1 MVQKEQQCSQT
12 MLVSILRRG
21 AAIWGLYNTK
31 LMSFST
37 PYVHYYISTG
47 RRGGIFF
54 QVAVAMHQGMLSPFP
69 SSSEE
74 EKNNFTHASPSL
86 SLFLCR
92 ERQRLPFKCRV
103 SDTPPSSSSRE
114 NRYPGTHSYFPFFPP
129 PRINRAI
136 REWLLIKGRDP
147 SSLFPPLRA
156 PETEAHKHTRRRR
169 RRREAL
175 MWSKVK

>member
-1 MVQKEQQCSQT
+1 MQSNNAFFDPSQGGGNLGALQHET
-12 MLVSILRRG
+12 NVFLYPLRTLLHFHR
-21 AAIWGLYNTK
+21 K
-31 LMSFST
+31 K
-37 PYVHYYISTG
+37 
-47 RRGGIFF
+47 GGIFF

-74 EKNNFTHASPSL
+74 EENNFTHASPSL
-86 SLFLCR
+86 SLSLCR

-114 NRYPGTHSYFPFFPP
+114 NRYPGTHSYFPFFSP

-136 REWLLIKGRDP
+136 REWLFIKGRDP